1 MQAVNVQVDARTENW
16 HAGVDLD
23 PDSTYII
30 EPSAGDR
37 YTLTNGAFYN
47 DFHGWG
53 EMDGHEIGIPKNP
66 IRLGGLTVLVTRHQS
81 EGYEILDV
89 PPGTD
94 RASVRIG
101 AHGGSM
107 AFVVA
112 DKAGTYA
119 DNSGI
124 CNVTVRKAD
133 KLTAF
138 ASRDEMEFTVTV
150 SRTGI
155 VETERY
161 AGIKRQDGTYHHD
174 FWFSIQDANLDT
186 IWAMTDPLTLTIGA
200 ANDTWDRPSFVSKRE
215 RAVFNIPADKAQAL
229 ASIAIYLY
237 RRKTGSGSL
246 IDIIEQ
252 ADRIY
257 KRLKDNSLVKDTI
270 QLVTELVAA

>member
-16 HAGVDLD
+16 HAGVELD

-30 EPSAGDR
+30 EPSGDR
-37 YTLTNGAFYN
+37 YTLNNRSSDTT

-53 EMDGHEIGIPKNP
+53 EMDGWEIGIPKNP

-81 EGYEILDV
+81 EGYEILDF
-89 PPGTD
+89 PPGAD

-101 AHGGSM
+101 AHGGSV
-107 AFVVA
+107 AFIVA
-112 DKAGTYA
+112 DKAGSYA

-124 CNVTVRKAD
+124 CNVTVSKAA

-174 FWFSIQDANLDT
+174 FWFSIQDAHMDT

-200 ANDTWDRPSFVSKRE
+200 ANDMWGRPSFVSKRE
-215 RAVFNIPADKAQAL
+215 RAVFNIPADKVQAL

-237 RRKTGSGSL
+237 RYETGSGSL
-246 IDIIEQ
+246 LGQIEQ

-257 KRLKDNSLVKDTI
+257 KRLKDISLVKDAI
-270 QLVTELVAA
+270 QLVTELAAA

>member
-1 MQAVNVQVDARTENW
+1 MQAVNVQVDAGTGNW

-23 PDSTYII
+23 PNSTYII
-30 EPSAGDR
+30 EPSGDR
-37 YTLTNGAFYN
+37 YTLNNRSSDTT

-53 EMDGHEIGIPKNP
+53 EMDGYEIGIPKNP
-66 IRLGGLTVLVTRHQS
+66 IRLGGLTVLVHHPSGDYQ
-81 EGYEILDV
+81 ILDF
-89 PPGTD
+89 PPGID

-101 AHGGSM
+101 AQGGKIS
-107 AFVVA
+107 FVIA
-112 DKAGTYA
+112 DKAGAYV

-161 AGIKRQDGTYHHD
+161 AGIKRQNGTYHHD
-174 FWFSIQDANLDT
+174 FWFSIQDANMDT
-186 IWAMTDPLTLTIGA
+186 IWAMADPLTLTIGA
-200 ANDTWDRPSFVSKRE
+200 ANDTWGRPSFVSKRE
-215 RAVFNIPADKAQAL
+215 RAVFNIPADKAQAS

-237 RRKTGSGSL
+237 RSETGSGSL
-246 IDIIEQ
+246 LDQIEQ

-270 QLVTELVAA
+270 QLVTELAAA